1 MSDYTVSRDE
11 QQLGSFDLS
20 QIEEGLKTG
29 YFKPDDWGWRQ
40 GMPEW
45 ITLTEIAASATKS
58 PKVVTLKPE
67 AVKPVVVAA
76 GVNPYA
82 APKAGPAQAS
92 AVSGSV
98 PYPVMQELRGTQPW
112 VRLISVLMWIV
123 SIINLLGLAFYL
135 VIGLIGAGGM
145 ADSGKVGIG
154 VGFALFIVVAVGIS
168 AMLVIYPTL
177 KLSKY
182 ASSISRLSLSQSFTD
197 LTLALAEQRRFWKF
211 CGILCTIYLVF
222 LIVGIVLV
230 MFFGIAFMPKVR

>member
-1 MSDYTVSRDE
+1 M
-11 QQLGSFDLS
+11 
-20 QIEEGLKTG
+20 
-29 YFKPDDWGWRQ
+29 
-40 GMPEW
+40 
-45 ITLTEIAASATKS
+45 
-58 PKVVTLKPE
+58 
-67 AVKPVVVAA
+67 
-76 GVNPYA
+76 
-82 APKAGPAQAS
+82 
-92 AVSGSV
+92 
-98 PYPVMQELRGTQPW
+98 

-182 ASSISRLSLSQSFTD
+182 ASNISRLLFSQSFTD

-211 CGILCTIYLVF
+211 GGILCMIYLVF
-222 LIVGIVLV
+222 LIVGIMLV

>member
-1 MSDYTVSRDE
+1 MSDYTVSRED
-11 QQLGSFDLS
+11 QALGSFDLS

-29 YFKPDDWGWRQ
+29 FFKPDDWGWRK
-40 GMPEW
+40 GMQEW
-45 ITLTEIAASATKS
+45 MTLTQITANAAKS
-58 PKVVTLKPE
+58 PKVVTLNPMATKPAE
-67 AVKPVVVAA
+67 VPA

-82 APKAGPAQAS
+82 APRAGPAQAS
-92 AVSGSV
+92 VVSGTV

-123 SIINLLGLAFYL
+123 SMMNLLALGFYL
-135 VIGLIGAGGM
+135 VMGLLGAGGM
-145 ADSGKVGIG
+145 ANSGQVGMG
-154 VGFALFIVVAVGIS
+154 VGFALFIVVVVGIS

-182 ASSISRLSLSQSFTD
+182 ASTISRLSFSQSFTD